1 MTTSTQNLENDHVH
15 ILRLI
20 DVMEKMIQS
29 SNPDCADLEAVVYL
43 IRNFADGLHHAK
55 EEKLLFP
62 LMIQKGFSNQQG
74 PIAVMLHDHDE
85 GRGYVKG
92 IADNIESY
100 KNGNANALS
109 IIFSNMNEYIDLL
122 REHIGKENNVLFR
135 MADNVLSA
143 DEQKML
149 LDQFINIDN
158 GQGASANAKEFV
170 EKIEILA
177 KNYNL

>member
-20 DVMEKMIQS
+20 DVMEKMTKTE
-29 SNPDCADLEAVVYL
+29 NPDYTHLELVVYL

-55 EEKLLFP
+55 EEKMLFP
-62 LMIQKGFSNQQG
+62 LMIQKGFSDQQG
-74 PIAVMLHDHDE
+74 PIAVMLHDHNE

-100 KNGNANALS
+100 KKGNTNALS
-109 IIFSNMNEYIDLL
+109 DIFSNMKEYIDLL

-149 LDQFINIDN
+149 LGQFINIDK
-158 GQGASANAKEFV
+158 GQGNQPDSNGFI

-177 KNYNL
+177 KDYNL